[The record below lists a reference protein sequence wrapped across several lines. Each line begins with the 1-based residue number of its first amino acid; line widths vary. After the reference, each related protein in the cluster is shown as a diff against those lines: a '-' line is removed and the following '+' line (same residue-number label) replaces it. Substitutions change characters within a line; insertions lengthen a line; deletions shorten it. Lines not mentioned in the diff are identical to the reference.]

1 MASCGST
8 TSKICLAIIGFI
20 FWGAAA
26 ALIFM
31 GAWVYHTYNHFSEL
45 TTASLTLVPA
55 GIVIIVGVFLF
66 ILGCVG
72 CIAACKENKCLLAV
86 FFALLLIVLT
96 AEVTA
101 GVVGYVFRRELH
113 KTVNDGL
120 NSAVNKYDV
129 NATVEKEQ
137 IDYLQSE
144 LKCCGVINASD
155 WLNAAL
161 WKKHFNTTVQ
171 VPDSCC
177 HVNTKTCNHTIS
189 RNNTDIYTQGCLD
202 KLERKFEK
210 NLIYVAAVA
219 IAFAVIQL
227 LGMICSCILMC
238 RSQEVRYEILGG
250 PNSGLRV

>member
-1 MASCGST
+1 MATCGST
-8 TSKICLAIIGFI
+8 TSKICLSVIGFI

-26 ALIFM
+26 ALIFL
-31 GAWVYHTYNHFSEL
+31 GAWVYHTYKHFSEL

-55 GIVIIVGVFLF
+55 GIIIIVGVFLF

-72 CIAACKENKCLLAV
+72 CVAACKENKCLLAV

-101 GVVGYVFRRELH
+101 GVVGYVFRTDLK
-113 KTVNDGL
+113 KTVKDGL
-120 NSAVNKYDV
+120 EAALGKYD
-129 NATVEKEQ
+129 NTSSVEKDQ

-144 LKCCGVINASD
+144 LKCCGIMNASD
-155 WLNAAL
+155 WQNARP
-161 WKKHFNTTVQ
+161 WDKKT

-177 HVNTKTCNHTIS
+177 KVTNITQCDHSLKADNK
-189 RNNTDIYTQGCLD
+189 DIYKDGCLD
-202 KLERKFEK
+202 KLEKKFER
-210 NLIYVAAVA
+210 NLVYIAGVA
-219 IAFAVIQL
+219 ITFAVIQL
-227 LGMICSCILMC
+227 LGMICSCILLC

>member
-1 MASCGST
+1 MASCSGT
-8 TSKICLAIIGFI
+8 TSKICLTVIGLI

-45 TTASLTLVPA
+45 TSASLTLIPA
-55 GIVIIVGVFLF
+55 GIVICVGVFLF
-66 ILGCVG
+66 IIGAVG

-101 GVVGYVFRRELH
+101 GVVGYVFRKEVKKAVH
-113 KTVNDGL
+113 DGL
-120 NSAVNKYDV
+120 EDAINNYD
-129 NATVEKEQ
+129 NRSSTEKDQ

-144 LKCCGVINASD
+144 LKCCGLMNASD
-155 WLNAAL
+155 WSRAENWLKLNL
-161 WKKHFNTTVQ
+161 TKDQ
-171 VPDSCC
+171 VPLSCC
-177 HVNTKTCNHTIS
+177 IHTNKTQCFNLPT
-189 RNNTDIYTQGCLD
+189 NKDLYQDGCLD
-202 KLERKFEK
+202 KLETKFEK
-210 NLIYVAAVA
+210 NLIYIAGVA
-219 IAFAVIQL
+219 ITFAIIQL